1 MKTRLPLIVGLVTLV
16 FSSVAGAS
24 DTRRLTWPVPV
35 EEVPREQ
42 FIRELSSMTLHGRV
56 GDDRSV
62 PDHVTGRFVD
72 DAWVFEVKGAH
83 GAEKIVVPLPAEY
96 AENQLWWNS
105 GRVNLR
111 WQFDSTARFPGGET
125 AEAKLYFSGNG
136 ECIAAGTMRQWA
148 LFLATPDHED
158 LRLFGEVAQLTG
170 EVNDD
175 PR

>member
-56 GDDRSV
+56 GDDHSV
-62 PDHVTGRFVD
+62 PDHVTGRCVD

-83 GAEKIVVPLPAEY
+83 GAETGFIVAVACGHIESFSRGMLVFDPGPPVLPGFGLPLSLRRFAKRIEK
-96 AENQLWWNS
+96 QLH
-105 GRVNLR
+105 
-111 WQFDSTARFPGGET
+111 
-125 AEAKLYFSGNG
+125 
-136 ECIAAGTMRQWA
+136 AGQ
-148 LFLATPDHED
+148 
-158 LRLFGEVAQLTG
+158 VA
-170 EVNDD
+170 
-175 PR
+175 